1 MYDDKGKIITFMGGE
16 CIKYVD
22 FNGRALILPKHGVDS
37 YIEEKLK
44 KGLKPNIYKG
54 YVPKAV

>member
-1 MYDDKGKIITFMGGE
+1 MGGE

>member
-1 MYDDKGKIITFMGGE
+1 MDETGTVITFMGGK

-22 FNGRALILPKHGVDS
+22 SNGRTLILPKHAVDS
-37 YIEEKLK
+37 CIEEKLK

-54 YVPKAV
+54 YVPKVV